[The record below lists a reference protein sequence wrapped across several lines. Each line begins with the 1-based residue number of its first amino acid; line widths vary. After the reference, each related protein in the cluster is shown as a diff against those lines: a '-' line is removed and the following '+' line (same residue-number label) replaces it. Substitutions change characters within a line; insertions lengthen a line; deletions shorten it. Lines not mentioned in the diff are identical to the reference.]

1 MRRKMMSEIKIVDLE
16 QLAGLLNDWS
26 ITGGQLEKETAK
38 ENEKGVSRVSI
49 YRFQRGVSKLDN
61 MALRHAIKL
70 QEWINKQS
78 EEWIEEHTLKNTV
91 DGVSTLNIDEVKA
104 VLDDK
109 SISANYIDTVTRQN
123 GKVGVDRETIS
134 SYRNGNHD
142 IGSIRLGRLAKI
154 QKWINERP
162 DDWRKEYESRRGFD
176 APMFASL

>member
-1 MRRKMMSEIKIVDLE
+1 M
-16 QLAGLLNDWS
+16 
-26 ITGGQLEKETAK
+26 
-38 ENEKGVSRVSI
+38 
-49 YRFQRGVSKLDN
+49 
-61 MALRHAIKL
+61 
-70 QEWINKQS
+70 
-78 EEWIEEHTLKNTV
+78 
-91 DGVSTLNIDEVKA
+91 
-104 VLDDK
+104 DDK

-176 APMFASL
+176 APMFASLQ

>member
-1 MRRKMMSEIKIVDLE
+1 MSDIKVIDFE

-49 YRFQRGVSKLDN
+49 YRFQRGVAKLDN
-61 MALRHAIKL
+61 MALRHAVKL
-70 QEWINKQS
+70 QEWINNQS
-78 EEWIEEHTLKNTV
+78 EDWIKEHTLKDKNTV

-176 APMFASL
+176 APMFASLQ